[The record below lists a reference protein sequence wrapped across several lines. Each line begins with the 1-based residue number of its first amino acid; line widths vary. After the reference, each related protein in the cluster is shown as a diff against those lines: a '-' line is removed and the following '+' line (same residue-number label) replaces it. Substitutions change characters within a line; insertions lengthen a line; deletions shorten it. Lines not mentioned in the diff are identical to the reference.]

1 MGNAGTTPSY
11 LFNHAFPLTSAE
23 SPFYNLAGPSIANR
37 QVSS

>member
-23 SPFYNLAGPSIANR
+23 SPILSIF
-37 QVSS
+37 